1 MGLRI
6 MMSMSHCLSLVSNNC
21 FYPDSG
27 RELPKAVEPHIKQED
42 EGKFRCRT
50 CNKLFKASSFVEKHV
65 ANKHPELVGQLEEV
79 SVADNQHSP
88 S

>member
-1 MGLRI
+1 MFRI
-6 MMSMSHCLSLVSNNC
+6 ISTKLTGYAD
-21 FYPDSG
+21 FG

-79 SVADNQHSP
+79 SISEIIPIRLSN
-88 S
+88 